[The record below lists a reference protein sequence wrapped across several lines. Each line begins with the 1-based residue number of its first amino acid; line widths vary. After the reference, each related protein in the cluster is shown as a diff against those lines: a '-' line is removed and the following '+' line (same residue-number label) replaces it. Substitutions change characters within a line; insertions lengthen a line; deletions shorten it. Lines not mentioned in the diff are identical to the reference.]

1 MSEEVLTDKVKLYL
15 GDVSLTQL
23 ESLVKGI
30 YPESKKV
37 FRGLRFHTYDVPLIK
52 LGAHLRSELSEP
64 LGAPVPLR
72 ESGGFPELA
81 QSGR

>member
-1 MSEEVLTDKVKLYL
+1 MGAEVLTDKVKLRL
-15 GDVSLTQL
+15 DDDILTQL

-52 LGAHLRSELSEP
+52 LGAHLRERIKR
-64 LGAPVPLR
+64 A
-72 ESGGFPELA
+72 
-81 QSGR
+81 